1 SSRRRHTRFSRD
13 WSSDVCSSDLIG
25 LTIALT
31 LLGWGVGGILGGIV
45 ADYLGRRK
53 MLMLS
58 IGLYSAFTG
67 LSALAWDW
75 ESFVILRFLTGVMI
89 GSEWGTGTSLGGGD
103 VAGPRQGEGGRL
115 DAVRPG
121 ARLLRGVG
129 DLALRVRAGGGLLA
143 VHVPAGRTARV
154 VYPVASAQRARV
166 RAVVQGGCPAGQVA
180 GEVGRGVVGRRA
192 QFHLVHPAADHGGQA
207 SAQVDDPRLD
217 HVRGDDTGLVG
228 HLH

>member
-75 ESFVILRFLTGVMI
+75 ESFVILRFLR
-89 GSEWGTGTSLGGGD
+89 SEERR
-103 VAGPRQGEGGRL
+103 VGEECRSGWA
-115 DAVRPG
+115 AVR
-121 ARLLRGVG
+121 
-129 DLALRVRAGGGLLA
+129 
-143 VHVPAGRTARV
+143 
-154 VYPVASAQRARV
+154 
-166 RAVVQGGCPAGQVA
+166 
-180 GEVGRGVVGRRA
+180 
-192 QFHLVHPAADHGGQA
+192 
-207 SAQVDDPRLD
+207 
-217 HVRGDDTGLVG
+217 
-228 HLH
+228 